1 MVAAHVARL
10 TLVDVCGDGRKIPQ
24 FYGEKT
30 EKKHF
35 SSHRTFTTGAVL
47 TEVITPPTGDRVL
60 ATHEGALCVHAGLAT
75 LAWAGM
81 GHTLIYV

>member
-1 MVAAHVARL
+1 MSVEI
-10 TLVDVCGDGRKIPQ
+10 GRKQ
-24 FYGEKT
+24 FYGEKR
-30 EKKHF
+30 KKHF

-47 TEVITPPTGDRVL
+47 TEVIAPPTGDRVL

-81 GHTLIYV
+81 GHTLIYI